1 MDTSA
6 ITSLP
11 ITAGDLAPITTMFN
25 QAVGIALNIGIPI
38 MATMIGLRFVPKL
51 VKKWAK

>member
-11 ITAGDLAPITTMFN
+11 VTAADLAPISTMFT
-25 QAVGIALNIGIPI
+25 QAVDIALTIGIPI

-51 VKKWAK
+51 VKRWAK